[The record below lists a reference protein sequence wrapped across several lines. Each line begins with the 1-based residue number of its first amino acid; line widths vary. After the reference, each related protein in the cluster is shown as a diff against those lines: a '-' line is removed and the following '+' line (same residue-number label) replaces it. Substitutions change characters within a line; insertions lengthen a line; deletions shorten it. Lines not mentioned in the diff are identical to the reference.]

1 MPKTAYANASSAV
14 ALSFAAIFFT
24 DQVSH
29 EVFFAVFHHFS
40 PIKQATS
47 IPYTSLLKSH
57 INTVHLG
64 FFFVNDDVINDGSGV
79 TRNLDFWLLV
89 DVSS

>member
-1 MPKTAYANASSAV
+1 MLFLDMTNFYQFREKLKMPKTAYANASSAV

-64 FFFVNDDVINDGSGV
+64 FF
-79 TRNLDFWLLV
+79 L
-89 DVSS
+89 